1 MKGAM
6 GIQLKG
12 RTIRVMGII
21 VVAEKVQEV
30 MDQGKER
37 PIGEKMPIIAIQN
50 VLKLNNLI
58 ILVVQS

>member
-30 MDQGKER
+30 MDQGKRDQSER
-37 PIGEKMPIIAIQN
+37 KCR
-50 VLKLNNLI
+50 
-58 ILVVQS
+58 

>member
-21 VVAEKVQEV
+21 VVAEGSRGNGSRKR
-30 MDQGKER
+30 DQS
-37 PIGEKMPIIAIQN
+37 EKMPIIAIQN